1 MSSTTVSAR
10 ATGTDADTGRSSRF
24 SRRILSA
31 AGAVVIATIFA
42 LIGTGTSYALWNGRA
57 TVNASTITSG
67 STSLTIGGQSTAYT
81 LDALDTTKLGP
92 GQSVITPTP
101 FILQNTG
108 TTRLSVA
115 VVSTTIPSASA
126 ALAADI
132 TLTLSTAT
140 TCTIG
145 TAGVAAP
152 LVGYTTTA
160 SPIVLAPGGSIPVCL
175 QATLDL
181 DAPATLQAKTA
192 SFTLNVDAVQVR

>member
-1 MSSTTVSAR
+1 MSITSVRAGAVSTEQQAGR
-10 ATGTDADTGRSSRF
+10 ASRF

-57 TVNASTITSG
+57 TVNASSVTSG
-67 STSLTIGGQSTAYT
+67 ATSITIDGQSTAYA

-101 FILQNTG
+101 FVIQNTG
-108 TTRLSVA
+108 STRLSVTVA
-115 VVSTTIPSASA
+115 GTTIPAASA
-126 ALAADI
+126 ALAAELS
-132 TLTLSTAT
+132 LTLSTAA

-145 TAGVAAP
+145 TAGATGP

-160 SPIVLAPGGSIPVCL
+160 TPIVLAPGASIPVCL

-181 DAPATLQAKTA
+181 DAPATLQAKAAT
-192 SFTLNVDAVQVR
+192 FTLAIDATQVR